1 MNQRLASPL
10 QALPELQIAITA
22 EMDRIDCLVATVKRH
37 REGKTMGQEG
47 RNQLACSQA
56 EVASM
61 RATPVFSRLLEQ
73 AGDLETDLV
82 LDCLMVVAYVL
93 VRPSKVHLMQG
104 LTGQG
109 GDFTLTQ
116 GVLHELLIPDDAH
129 EARLARAL
137 APSSPLVLNG
147 LIRAEGEGPARQ
159 FRPGFALARFITGGE
174 ASLTPPEAVRLVFEP
189 GQSLQPL
196 YLEDRVN
203 RRLSE
208 LVGLIGLLADGNLP
222 MAGPAILF
230 TGGPGTGKTLA
241 AYHMAARLGRPLY
254 QIDLGRLVSKW
265 LGETERNLSR
275 VFAELCGTSGCI
287 LLDEADALLGKR
299 VEVKE
304 SRDQHANM
312 TVSHLL
318 SLLERHRGP
327 VFMTTNLRGNLDD
340 AYTRRLAAVVEFH
353 QPDCALR
360 QRIWDYALAQA
371 APGLGRAALG
381 ELVLLASQPP
391 MSAAE
396 IVNAAVVAV
405 ALVCIDGAGPGPTDL
420 ARAIMLEKSKSEM
433 TFARS
438 DLGQLAK
445 YWPEDA
451 EL

>member
-1 MNQRLASPL
+1 MNQRSASL
-10 QALPELQIAITA
+10 LRALPDLQIAITA
-22 EMDRIDCLVATVKRH
+22 EMDRVDCLVNTIQLH
-37 REGKTMGQEG
+37 REGKTLSKEE
-47 RNQLACSQA
+47 RNRLAHAQA
-56 EVASM
+56 EVARM
-61 RATPVFSRLLEQ
+61 RATHVFKEVLEQ
-73 AGDLETDLV
+73 AGDLEPDLA
-82 LDCLMVVAYVL
+82 LDCLMVAAYPL
-93 VRPSKVHLMQG
+93 VRPSKVHIMQR
-104 LTGQG
+104 LTGQAG
-109 GDFTLTQ
+109 EFTLTQ
-116 GVLHELLIPDDAH
+116 GLLHELLIPDDAH
-129 EARLARAL
+129 EARLVRAM
-137 APSSPLVLNG
+137 APSSPLITNG

-174 ASLTPPEAVRLVFEP
+174 GSITPPEAVRLVFEP
-189 GQSLQPL
+189 GHSLQPL
-196 YLEDRVN
+196 YLEKRVE

-208 LVGLIGLLADGNLP
+208 LVGLIGLLADGDLP

-230 TGGPGTGKTLA
+230 AGGPGTGKTLA
-241 AYHMAARLGRPLY
+241 AYHMAARLDRPLY
-254 QIDLGRLVSKW
+254 QIDLGRMVSKW

-318 SLLERHRGP
+318 SLLERHNGP
-327 VFMTTNLRGNLDD
+327 VFLTTNLRGNLDD

-353 QPDCALR
+353 QPNRALR
-360 QRIWDYALAQA
+360 QRIWKDTLGHL
-371 APGLGRAALG
+371 APGLEGEALD
-381 ELVLLASQPP
+381 ELVELASQPS

-396 IVNAAVVAV
+396 IVNASVMAA
-405 ALVCIDGAGPGPTDL
+405 ALVREDNSTLTPADL

-438 DLGQLAK
+438 DLGQLAAF
-445 YWPEDA
+445 WPEDG